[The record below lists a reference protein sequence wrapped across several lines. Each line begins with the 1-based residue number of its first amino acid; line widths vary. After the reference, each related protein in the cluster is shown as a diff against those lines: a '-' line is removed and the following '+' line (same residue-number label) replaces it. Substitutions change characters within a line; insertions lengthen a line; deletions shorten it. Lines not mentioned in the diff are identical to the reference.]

1 MTTLRYIGQLI
12 RYRPGLFLLNCLLW
26 GTHHFM
32 PLGIGLTTRGIF
44 DALTSKTP
52 AGPNVWTLLAI
63 LAILAISRL
72 TVMKIGV
79 YAWSTLYFTL
89 GALLRRNMLEW
100 LITGPGSRSL
110 PDAPGEAISRFRDD
124 AEEVVRYVENW
135 TDFSGFFCF
144 LIAGLGIMYTID
156 PTITIAVIVPLVV
169 IAAVTHRA
177 GGYVRKY
184 RKATREETGRVTA
197 FIGEI
202 FGSVQ
207 ALKVA
212 AAEPHVVKHFEKI
225 NEKRRVVALKDNL
238 LTEMLRALN
247 SNVVNITTGVIL
259 IMISQSSSR
268 SSFTVGDFALFV
280 FFLQRMTGSISYLG
294 DMLAQHRRTGV
305 SIERMNALLD
315 GAPESS
321 LVKHAPIH
329 VDGAFPKVE
338 AVEKRER
345 HRLVQLEVRGL
356 TYIHPTTGR
365 GVRDIDLT
373 VERGSFTV
381 ITGRIGAGKTT
392 LLRAMLG
399 LLPKQ
404 RGAIY
409 WNGELVLDPASF
421 FRPPRT
427 AYTAQVPRLFSDTLK
442 ENILMGEI
450 DRSTD
455 LQMAIRLA
463 VMEPDI
469 AMLESGLETTVGTRG
484 VKLSGGQVQRSA
496 AARMFMRDAELLIF
510 DDLSSALDVETE
522 RTLWK
527 RIFAQREATCLV
539 ASHRR
544 AALQRADHI
553 VVLNDGVIEAQ
564 GKLDEL
570 LETSPEMRSLWTHDV
585 PTS

>member
-1 MTTLRYIGQLI
+1 MVTLRYIGHLI
-12 RYRPGLFLLNCLLW
+12 RYRPGLFFLNCLLW

-32 PLGIGLTTRGIF
+32 PLGIGLTTRAIF
-44 DALTSKTP
+44 DALTGKAT

-63 LAILAISRL
+63 LATIAASRLAIMR
-72 TVMKIGV
+72 VGV

-100 LITGPGSRSL
+100 LISGPGSRVL

-124 AEEVVRYVENW
+124 ADEVIRYVENW
-135 TDFSGFFCF
+135 TDFSGFFLF
-144 LIAGLGIMYTID
+144 LIAGLAIMYRID
-156 PTITIAVIVPLVV
+156 PSITFAVIVPLAL
-169 IAAVTHRA
+169 IATVTHRA

-184 RKATREETGRVTA
+184 RKATREETGKVTA

-212 AAEPHVVKHFEKI
+212 AAEPHVVDHFRRI
-225 NEKRRVVALKDNL
+225 NETRRVVALKDNL

-268 SSFTVGDFALFV
+268 STFTVGDFALFV
-280 FFLQRMTGSISYLG
+280 FFLQRMTGGISYLG
-294 DMLAQHRRTGV
+294 DMIAQHRRTGV
-305 SIERMNALLD
+305 SIERMNALLE
-315 GAPESS
+315 GAPEES

-329 VDGAFPKVE
+329 VDGAFPEV
-338 AVEKRER
+338 AAAEKQDR
-345 HRLVQLEVRGL
+345 HRLVGLEVRGL

-365 GVRDIDLT
+365 GVRDIDL
-373 VERGSFTV
+373 VIERGSFTV

-392 LLRAMLG
+392 LLRTLLG
-399 LLPKQ
+399 LLPKE
-404 RGAIY
+404 RGEIY
-409 WNGELVLDPASF
+409 WNGELVTDPASF

-442 ENILMGEI
+442 ENILMGEA
-450 DRSTD
+450 DRRSD

-469 AMLESGLETTVGTRG
+469 AMLEAGLDTAVGTRG

-522 RTLWK
+522 RILWK
-527 RIFAQREATCLV
+527 RIFAHRETTCLV

-564 GKLDEL
+564 GTLDEL
-570 LETSPEMRSLWTHDV
+570 LETSEEMRNLWLHDI